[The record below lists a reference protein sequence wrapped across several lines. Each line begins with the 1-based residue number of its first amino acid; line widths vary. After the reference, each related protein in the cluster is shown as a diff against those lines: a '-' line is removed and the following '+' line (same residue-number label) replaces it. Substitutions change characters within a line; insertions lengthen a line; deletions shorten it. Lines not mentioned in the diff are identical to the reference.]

1 MTTVPKRLV
10 RSVHIALLL
19 LWFFAIGCKSSSLG
33 VVKVNDLAYKNRKA
47 FEKSFFEASKQK
59 VLNNSEKAHELYS
72 HSLTL
77 NPECHA
83 TMYELAKINYQLDRY
98 SEALVFAEKSVRT
111 SPSYNHWYYGILAQ
125 YYNKFGKYQKSAE
138 VYIQMIENEP
148 DVKENY
154 TESANQYYN
163 ANQLLKSVEVLKRM
177 QSHFG
182 IERVSSTR
190 LNFIYSA
197 LGEND
202 KALLEMK
209 KLVVAYPDD
218 VQFKGY
224 LSETYVKVGKKEKA
238 VALLEQIVEEDPSVG
253 KAHYAL
259 YSIKRDGGQDKEAM
273 SHLKEA
279 LKYDDLSLLKKMQAV
294 SEFLNDFKEDS
305 SLKAD
310 LFDFSEILASTYPN
324 FIEPYI
330 FKSDIYGTMGQYDS
344 ARYYT
349 RKALGIDPSEFQ
361 LWSTLLGANALL
373 NDVDQQIEDTE
384 EALMLFPNVIAF
396 YVSLS
401 YAHIEKGDYTEGL
414 KIADEG
420 LFVAVDKRDKIQ
432 LLLCKASAF
441 DKQEMYQ
448 AADKNFDE
456 LLKMNPFNAMVL
468 NNYAY
473 SLANRK
479 VNLGRADSMIT
490 TALRLEPS
498 NPFYLDTKA
507 WILYG
512 KEKFEQALKILNK
525 CIQLDPKGK
534 DYYTHAI
541 ACYVA
546 LENTNMANEMQQKL
560 DKLKNE

>member
-1 MTTVPKRLV
+1 MVRLI
-10 RSVHIALLL
+10 HIASLVVVL
-19 LWFFAIGCKSSSLG
+19 FAFGCKSSSVG
-33 VVKVNDLAYKNRKA
+33 VAKVNDLDYKTRKA
-47 FEKSFFEASKQK
+47 FEKSFFEANKQK
-59 VLNNSEKAHELYS
+59 VLNNSEKARELFS
-72 HSLTL
+72 LSLTL
-77 NPECHA
+77 NPKSHA
-83 TMYELAKINYQLDRY
+83 TMYQLAKLNYQLDRY
-98 SEALVFAEKSVRT
+98 TEALVFAEKAVRT
-111 SPSYNHWYYGILAQ
+111 SPRYNHWYSGLLAQ
-125 YYNKFGKYQKSAE
+125 YYSKFGKYQKSAE
-138 VYIQMIENEP
+138 MFIQMTENEP

-163 ANQLLKSVEVLKRM
+163 AKQLEKSVEVLKRM

-182 IERVSSTR
+182 IEKVSSTR
-190 LNFIYSA
+190 LDFVFSA
-197 LGEND
+197 LGD
-202 KALLEMK
+202 KEKAVLEME
-209 KLVVAYPDD
+209 KLVAAYPDD
-218 VQFKGY
+218 IQFKGY
-224 LSETYVKVGKKEKA
+224 LSETYLKAGKKEKA
-238 VALLEQIVEEDPSVG
+238 VALLERIVEEDPSVG

-259 YSIKRDGGQDKEAM
+259 YSIKRDGGKYMEAM

-279 LKYDDLSLLKKMQAV
+279 FKYDDLSLLQKMQAV
-294 SEFLNDFKEDS
+294 TVFLNDFKKDS

-310 LFDFSEILASTYPN
+310 LFDFSEILASNYPN

-349 RKALGIDPSEFQ
+349 RKALSIDPSEFQ
-361 LWSTLLGANALL
+361 LWSKLLGANALL

-384 EALMLFPNVIAF
+384 EALTLFPNVIAL

-401 YAHIEKGDYTEGL
+401 YAYLEKEDYTTGI

-420 LFVAVDKRDKIQ
+420 LDVALDKRDKIQ

-448 AADKNFDE
+448 AADKNFDKV
-456 LLKMNPFNAMVL
+456 LKMNPFNATVL
-468 NNYAY
+468 NNYAF

-479 VNLGRADSMIT
+479 IKLEKADSMIT

-512 KEKFEQALKILNK
+512 KEEFEQALKILNK
-525 CIQLDPKGK
+525 CMQLDPKGK
-534 DYYTHAI
+534 EYYTHAI

>member
-1 MTTVPKRLV
+1 MVRLI
-10 RSVHIALLL
+10 HIASLVVVL
-19 LWFFAIGCKSSSLG
+19 FAFGCKSSSVG
-33 VVKVNDLAYKNRKA
+33 VAKVNDLDYKTRKA
-47 FEKSFFEASKQK
+47 FEKSFFEANKQK
-59 VLNNSEKAHELYS
+59 VLNNSEKARELFS
-72 HSLTL
+72 LSLTL
-77 NPECHA
+77 NPKSHA
-83 TMYELAKINYQLDRY
+83 TMYQLAKLNYQLDRY
-98 SEALVFAEKSVRT
+98 TEALVFAEKAVRT
-111 SPSYNHWYYGILAQ
+111 SPRYNHWYSGLLAQ
-125 YYNKFGKYQKSAE
+125 YYSKFGKYQKSAE
-138 VYIQMIENEP
+138 MFIQMTENEP

-163 ANQLLKSVEVLKRM
+163 AKQLEKSVEVLKRM

-182 IERVSSTR
+182 IEKVSSTR
-190 LNFIYSA
+190 LDFVFSA
-197 LGEND
+197 LGNKE
-202 KALLEMK
+202 KAVLEME
-209 KLVVAYPDD
+209 KLVAAYPDD
-218 VQFKGY
+218 IQFKGY
-224 LSETYVKVGKKEKA
+224 LSETYLKAGKKEKA
-238 VALLEQIVEEDPSVG
+238 VALLERIVEEDPSVG

-259 YSIKRDGGQDKEAM
+259 YSIKRDGGKYMEAM

-279 LKYDDLSLLKKMQAV
+279 FKYDDLSLLQKMQAV
-294 SEFLNDFKEDS
+294 TVFLNDFKKDS

-310 LFDFSEILASTYPN
+310 LFDFSEILASNYPN

-349 RKALGIDPSEFQ
+349 RKALSIDPSEFQ
-361 LWSTLLGANALL
+361 LWSKLLGANALL

-384 EALMLFPNVIAF
+384 EALTLFPNVIAL

-401 YAHIEKGDYTEGL
+401 YAYLEKEDYTTGI

-420 LFVAVDKRDKIQ
+420 LDVALDKRDKIQ

-448 AADKNFDE
+448 AADKNFDKV
-456 LLKMNPFNAMVL
+456 LKMNPFNATVL
-468 NNYAY
+468 NNYAF

-479 VNLGRADSMIT
+479 IKLEKADSMIT

-512 KEKFEQALKILNK
+512 KEEFEQALKILNK
-525 CIQLDPKGK
+525 CMQLDPKGK
-534 DYYTHAI
+534 EYYTHAI

>member
-1 MTTVPKRLV
+1 ML
-10 RSVHIALLL
+10 
-19 LWFFAIGCKSSSLG
+19 FAFGCKSSSVG
-33 VVKVNDLAYKNRKA
+33 VAKVNDLDYKTRKA
-47 FEKSFFEASKQK
+47 FEKSFFEANKQK
-59 VLNNSEKAHELYS
+59 VLNNSEKARELFS
-72 HSLTL
+72 LSLTL
-77 NPECHA
+77 NPKSHA
-83 TMYELAKINYQLDRY
+83 TMYQLAKLNYQLDRY
-98 SEALVFAEKSVRT
+98 TEALVFAEKAVRT
-111 SPSYNHWYYGILAQ
+111 SPRYNHWYSGLLAQ
-125 YYNKFGKYQKSAE
+125 YYSKFGKYQKSAE
-138 VYIQMIENEP
+138 MFIQMTENEP

-163 ANQLLKSVEVLKRM
+163 AKQLEKSVEVLKRM

-182 IERVSSTR
+182 IEKVSSTR
-190 LNFIYSA
+190 LDFVFSA
-197 LGEND
+197 LGD
-202 KALLEMK
+202 KEKAVLEME
-209 KLVVAYPDD
+209 KLVAAYPDD
-218 VQFKGY
+218 IQFKGY
-224 LSETYVKVGKKEKA
+224 LSETYLKAGKKEKA
-238 VALLEQIVEEDPSVG
+238 VALLERIVEEDPSVG

-259 YSIKRDGGQDKEAM
+259 YSIKRDGGKYMEAM

-279 LKYDDLSLLKKMQAV
+279 FKYDDLSLLQKMQAV
-294 SEFLNDFKEDS
+294 TVFLNDFKKDS

-310 LFDFSEILASTYPN
+310 LFDFSEILASNYPN

-349 RKALGIDPSEFQ
+349 RKALSIDPSEFQ
-361 LWSTLLGANALL
+361 LWSKLLGANALL

-384 EALMLFPNVIAF
+384 EALTLFPNVIAL

-401 YAHIEKGDYTEGL
+401 YAYLEKEDYTTGI

-420 LFVAVDKRDKIQ
+420 LDVAVDKRDKIQ

-448 AADKNFDE
+448 AADKNFDKV
-456 LLKMNPFNAMVL
+456 LKMNPFNATVL
-468 NNYAY
+468 NNYAF

-479 VNLGRADSMIT
+479 IKLEKADSMIT

-512 KEKFEQALKILNK
+512 KEEFEQALKILNK
-525 CIQLDPKGK
+525 CMQLDPKGK
-534 DYYTHAI
+534 EYYTHAI

>member
-1 MTTVPKRLV
+1 ML
-10 RSVHIALLL
+10 
-19 LWFFAIGCKSSSLG
+19 FAFGCKSSSVG
-33 VVKVNDLAYKNRKA
+33 VAKVNDLDYKTRKA
-47 FEKSFFEASKQK
+47 FEKSFFEANKQK
-59 VLNNSEKAHELYS
+59 VLNNSEKARELFS
-72 HSLTL
+72 LSLTL
-77 NPECHA
+77 NPKSHA
-83 TMYELAKINYQLDRY
+83 TMYQLAKLNYQLDRY
-98 SEALVFAEKSVRT
+98 TEALVFAEKAVRT
-111 SPSYNHWYYGILAQ
+111 SPRYNHWYSGLLAQ
-125 YYNKFGKYQKSAE
+125 YYSKFGKYQKSAE
-138 VYIQMIENEP
+138 MFIQMTENEP

-163 ANQLLKSVEVLKRM
+163 AKQLEKSVEVLKRM

-182 IERVSSTR
+182 IEKVSSTR
-190 LNFIYSA
+190 LDFVFSA
-197 LGEND
+197 LGNKE
-202 KALLEMK
+202 KAVLEME
-209 KLVVAYPDD
+209 KLVAAYPDD
-218 VQFKGY
+218 IQFKGY
-224 LSETYVKVGKKEKA
+224 LSETYLKAGKKEKA
-238 VALLEQIVEEDPSVG
+238 VALLERIVEEDPSVG

-259 YSIKRDGGQDKEAM
+259 YSIKRDGGKYMEAM

-279 LKYDDLSLLKKMQAV
+279 FKYDDLSLLQKMQAV
-294 SEFLNDFKEDS
+294 TVFLNDFKKDS

-310 LFDFSEILASTYPN
+310 LFDFSEILASNYPN

-349 RKALGIDPSEFQ
+349 RKALSIDPSEFQ
-361 LWSTLLGANALL
+361 LWSKLLGANALL

-384 EALMLFPNVIAF
+384 EALTLFPNVIAL

-401 YAHIEKGDYTEGL
+401 YAYLEKEDYTTGI

-420 LFVAVDKRDKIQ
+420 LDVALDKRDKIQ

-448 AADKNFDE
+448 AADKNFDKV
-456 LLKMNPFNAMVL
+456 LKMNPFNATVL
-468 NNYAY
+468 NNYAF

-479 VNLGRADSMIT
+479 IKLEKADSLIT

-512 KEKFEQALKILNK
+512 KEEFEQALKILNK
-525 CIQLDPKGK
+525 CMQLDPKGK
-534 DYYTHAI
+534 EYYTHAI

>member
-1 MTTVPKRLV
+1 LV
-10 RSVHIALLL
+10 VVL
-19 LWFFAIGCKSSSLG
+19 FAFGCKSSLVG
-33 VVKVNDLAYKNRKA
+33 VAKVDDLDYKTRKA
-47 FEKSFFEASKQK
+47 FEKSFFEANKQK
-59 VLNNSEKAHELYS
+59 VLNNSEKARELY
-72 HSLTL
+72 HRSLTL
-77 NPECHA
+77 NPESHA
-83 TMYELAKINYQLDRY
+83 TMYQLAKLNYQLDRY
-98 SEALVFAEKSVRT
+98 TEALVFAEKAVRT
-111 SPSYNHWYYGILAQ
+111 SPSYNHWYYGLLAQ

-138 VYIQMIENEP
+138 VFIQMIENEP

-163 ANQLLKSVEVLKRM
+163 AKQLFKSIEVLNRM

-182 IERVSSTR
+182 IEKVSSTR
-190 LNFIYSA
+190 LDFVYSA
-197 LGEND
+197 LGDKD
-202 KALLEMK
+202 KAVLEME
-209 KLVVAYPDD
+209 KLVAAYPDD
-218 VQFKGY
+218 IQFKGY
-224 LSETYVKVGKKEKA
+224 LSETYVKAGKKEKA
-238 VALLEQIVEEDPSVG
+238 VALLERIIDEDSSVG

-259 YSIKRDGGQDKEAM
+259 YSLKRDVDKDKEAVN
-273 SHLKEA
+273 HLKEA
-279 LKYDDLSLLKKMQAV
+279 FKYDDLSLLQKMQAV
-294 SEFLNDFKEDS
+294 TVFLNDFKKDS

-310 LFDFSEILASTYPN
+310 LFDFSEILASNYPN

-344 ARYYT
+344 ARCYT
-349 RKALGIDPSEFQ
+349 RKALSIDPSEFQ
-361 LWSTLLGANALL
+361 LWSKLLGANALL

-384 EALMLFPNVIAF
+384 EALTLFPNVIAL

-401 YAHIEKGDYTEGL
+401 YAHIEKKDYTKGI

-420 LFVAVDKRDKIQ
+420 LDVAVDKRDKVQ

-448 AADKNFDE
+448 AADKNFDKV
-456 LLKMNPFNAMVL
+456 LKMNPFNAMVL

-479 VNLGRADSMIT
+479 IKLEKADSMIT

-512 KEKFEQALKILNK
+512 KKKFEQALKVLNK
-525 CIQLDPKGK
+525 CMQLDPKGK

>member
-1 MTTVPKRLV
+1 ML
-10 RSVHIALLL
+10 
-19 LWFFAIGCKSSSLG
+19 FAFGCKSSSVG
-33 VVKVNDLAYKNRKA
+33 VAKVNDLDYKTRKA
-47 FEKSFFEASKQK
+47 FEKSFFEANKQK
-59 VLNNSEKAHELYS
+59 VLNNSEKARELFS
-72 HSLTL
+72 LSLTL
-77 NPECHA
+77 NPKSHA
-83 TMYELAKINYQLDRY
+83 TMYQLAKLNYQLDRY
-98 SEALVFAEKSVRT
+98 TEALVFAEKAVRT
-111 SPSYNHWYYGILAQ
+111 SPRYNHWYSGLLAQ
-125 YYNKFGKYQKSAE
+125 YYSKFGKYQKSAE
-138 VYIQMIENEP
+138 MFIQMTENEP

-163 ANQLLKSVEVLKRM
+163 AKQLEKSVEVLKRM

-182 IERVSSTR
+182 IEKVSSTR
-190 LNFIYSA
+190 LDFVFSA
-197 LGEND
+197 LGD
-202 KALLEMK
+202 KEKAVLEME
-209 KLVVAYPDD
+209 KLVAAYPDD
-218 VQFKGY
+218 IQFKGY
-224 LSETYVKVGKKEKA
+224 LSETYLKAGKKEKA
-238 VALLEQIVEEDPSVG
+238 VALLERIVEEDPSVG

-259 YSIKRDGGQDKEAM
+259 YSIKRDGGKYMEAM

-279 LKYDDLSLLKKMQAV
+279 FKYDDLSLLQKMQAV
-294 SEFLNDFKEDS
+294 TVFLNDFKKDS

-310 LFDFSEILASTYPN
+310 LFDFSEILASNYPN

-349 RKALGIDPSEFQ
+349 RKALSIDPSEFQ
-361 LWSTLLGANALL
+361 LWSKLLGANALL

-384 EALMLFPNVIAF
+384 EALTLFPNVIAL

-401 YAHIEKGDYTEGL
+401 YAYLEKEDYTTGI

-420 LFVAVDKRDKIQ
+420 LDVALDKRDKIQ

-448 AADKNFDE
+448 AADKNFDKV
-456 LLKMNPFNAMVL
+456 LKMNPFNATVL
-468 NNYAY
+468 NNYAF

-479 VNLGRADSMIT
+479 IKLEKADSMIT

-512 KEKFEQALKILNK
+512 KEEFEQALKILNK
-525 CIQLDPKGK
+525 CMQLDPKGK
-534 DYYTHAI
+534 EYYTHAI

>member
-1 MTTVPKRLV
+1 LV
-10 RSVHIALLL
+10 VVL
-19 LWFFAIGCKSSSLG
+19 FAFGCKSSSVG
-33 VVKVNDLAYKNRKA
+33 VAKVNDLDYKTRKA
-47 FEKSFFEASKQK
+47 FEKSFFEANKQK
-59 VLNNSEKAHELYS
+59 VLNNSEKARELFS
-72 HSLTL
+72 LSLTL
-77 NPECHA
+77 NPKSHA
-83 TMYELAKINYQLDRY
+83 TMYQLAKLNYQLDRY
-98 SEALVFAEKSVRT
+98 TEALVFAEKAVRT
-111 SPSYNHWYYGILAQ
+111 SPRYNHWYSGLLAQ
-125 YYNKFGKYQKSAE
+125 YYSKFGKYQKSAE
-138 VYIQMIENEP
+138 MFIQMTENEP

-163 ANQLLKSVEVLKRM
+163 AKQLEKSVEVLKRM

-182 IERVSSTR
+182 IEKVSSTR
-190 LNFIYSA
+190 LDFVFSA
-197 LGEND
+197 LGD
-202 KALLEMK
+202 KEKAVLEME
-209 KLVVAYPDD
+209 KLVAAYPDD
-218 VQFKGY
+218 IQFKGY
-224 LSETYVKVGKKEKA
+224 LSETYLKAGKKEKA
-238 VALLEQIVEEDPSVG
+238 VALLERIVEEDPSVG

-259 YSIKRDGGQDKEAM
+259 YSIKRDGGKYMEAM

-279 LKYDDLSLLKKMQAV
+279 FKYDDLSLLQKMQAV
-294 SEFLNDFKEDS
+294 TVFLNDFKKDS

-310 LFDFSEILASTYPN
+310 LFDFSEILASNYPN

-349 RKALGIDPSEFQ
+349 RKALSIDPSEFQ
-361 LWSTLLGANALL
+361 LWSKLLGANALL

-384 EALMLFPNVIAF
+384 EALTLFPNVIAL

-401 YAHIEKGDYTEGL
+401 YAYLEKEDYTTGI

-420 LFVAVDKRDKIQ
+420 LDVAVDKRDKIQ

-448 AADKNFDE
+448 AADKNFDKV
-456 LLKMNPFNAMVL
+456 LKMNPFNATVL
-468 NNYAY
+468 NNYAF

-479 VNLGRADSMIT
+479 IKLEKADSMIT

-512 KEKFEQALKILNK
+512 KEEFEQALKILNK
-525 CIQLDPKGK
+525 CMQLDPKGK
-534 DYYTHAI
+534 EYYTHAI

>member
-1 MTTVPKRLV
+1 ML
-10 RSVHIALLL
+10 
-19 LWFFAIGCKSSSLG
+19 FAFGCKSSSVG
-33 VVKVNDLAYKNRKA
+33 VAKVNDLDYKTRKA
-47 FEKSFFEASKQK
+47 FEKSFFEANKQK
-59 VLNNSEKAHELYS
+59 VLNNSEKARELFS
-72 HSLTL
+72 LSLTL
-77 NPECHA
+77 NPKSHA
-83 TMYELAKINYQLDRY
+83 TMYQLAKLNYQLDRY
-98 SEALVFAEKSVRT
+98 TEALVFAEKAVRT
-111 SPSYNHWYYGILAQ
+111 SPRYNHWYSGLLAQ
-125 YYNKFGKYQKSAE
+125 YYSKFGKYQKSAE
-138 VYIQMIENEP
+138 MFIQMTENEP

-163 ANQLLKSVEVLKRM
+163 AKQLEKSVEVLKRM

-182 IERVSSTR
+182 IEKVSSTR
-190 LNFIYSA
+190 LDFVFSA
-197 LGEND
+197 LGNKE
-202 KALLEMK
+202 KAVLEME
-209 KLVVAYPDD
+209 KLVAAYPDD
-218 VQFKGY
+218 IQFKGY
-224 LSETYVKVGKKEKA
+224 LSETYLKAGKKEKA
-238 VALLEQIVEEDPSVG
+238 VALLERIVEEDPSVG

-259 YSIKRDGGQDKEAM
+259 YSIKRDGGKYMEAM

-279 LKYDDLSLLKKMQAV
+279 FKYDDLSLLQKMQAV
-294 SEFLNDFKEDS
+294 TVFLNDFKKDS

-310 LFDFSEILASTYPN
+310 LFDFSEILASNYPN

-349 RKALGIDPSEFQ
+349 RKALSIDPSEFQ
-361 LWSTLLGANALL
+361 LWSKLLGANALL

-384 EALMLFPNVIAF
+384 EALTLFPNVIAL

-401 YAHIEKGDYTEGL
+401 YAYLEKEDYTTGI

-420 LFVAVDKRDKIQ
+420 LDVALDKRDKIQ

-448 AADKNFDE
+448 AADKNFDKV
-456 LLKMNPFNAMVL
+456 LKMNPFNATVL
-468 NNYAY
+468 NNYAF

-479 VNLGRADSMIT
+479 IKLEKADSMIT

-512 KEKFEQALKILNK
+512 KEEFEQALKILNK
-525 CIQLDPKGK
+525 CMQLDPKGK
-534 DYYTHAI
+534 EYYTHAI